1 MLRAGGFANAEAAA
15 RAVNAEPR
23 DPMPGMVK
31 RECPGAATGSP
42 RPRMAKNCAAWTVHG
57 SVSGPMWKRADE
69 Q

>member
-31 RECPGAATGSP
+31 RECPECRYWFASP
-42 RPRMAKNCAAWTVHG
+42 PDAEELRCLDCARFGQRPNVEASR
-57 SVSGPMWKRADE
+57 
-69 Q
+69 